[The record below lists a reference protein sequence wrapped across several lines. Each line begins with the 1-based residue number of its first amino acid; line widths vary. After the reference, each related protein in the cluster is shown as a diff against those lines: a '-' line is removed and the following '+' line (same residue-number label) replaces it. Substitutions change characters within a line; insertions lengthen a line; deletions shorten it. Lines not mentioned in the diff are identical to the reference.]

1 MSYQANHDYPSQAS
15 NNPEIPHA
23 YMGDALR
30 HFPGASS
37 SLRYIPTSS
46 GSNITQSSSALFIL
60 PQELRSFV
68 RPGSVYLKGAITV
81 TGTLGGGV
89 VRPAW
94 GFAGQNA
101 TTAGNLVVATNV
113 NFGNGSANS
122 LFNRWTVSFGG
133 LSMSYSNT
141 NQFSS
146 CVVPHASSRD
156 YLESDCRQS
165 ELRGW
170 MKQNNAED
178 LAINKTATFCV
189 PVPLPCFNSESA
201 FPMLLLNGGIQIEVQ
216 TETLNAAIFAYD
228 AATVTGYGL
237 SGLTLCYELTT
248 VSEDFKRALIAAKA
262 SSGGYLLHQNDVTSI
277 GPQSVAAGA
286 STRLSLGVS
295 LSSLRGGVFSMQ
307 PIANVTSVANAK
319 IWNTNAMS
327 TYTVS
332 VNGQIV
338 TLSNINDDTTMF
350 MELQRALGRIGDITV
365 NSSLVTLAN
374 TTSTNLRTNYT
385 TSQFAAGFST
395 ANYDGWEATSCGIPC
410 DNIALDLTLVATSNA
425 SLFQAAITS
434 VDSSLYLW
442 LFHDSVLVFGPDGM
456 VTLRK

>member
-46 GSNITQSSSALFIL
+46 GSNITQSSSALFML
-60 PQELRSFV
+60 PQELRSFI
-68 RPGSVYLKGAITV
+68 RPGSMYLKGTV
-81 TGTLGGGV
+81 TITGANANAGF
-89 VRPAW
+89 AW
-94 GFAGQNA
+94 AFAGQKLTVGGADALNVV
-101 TTAGNLVVATNV
+101 TTVQG
-113 NFGNGSANS
+113 GNGSANS
-122 LFNRWTVSFGG
+122 LFNRWTASFGG

-156 YLESDCRQS
+156 YLEGDCRQS
-165 ELRGW
+165 ELRGFH
-170 MKQNNAED
+170 KIGAAADVATNR
-178 LAINKTATFCV
+178 TATFCV
-189 PVPLPCFNSESA
+189 PVPLPCFNAEQA

-216 TETLNAAIFAYD
+216 TETVNAAIYAYN
-228 AATVTGYGL
+228 AAHATGFGL

-307 PIANVTSVANAK
+307 PIASVSAVANSK
-319 IWNTNAMS
+319 YWFTNSLS

-338 TLSNINDDTTMF
+338 TLSNINDDTVMY

-365 NSSLVTLAN
+365 NSALENLVN
-374 TTSTNLRTNYT
+374 TSTTNLRNNYT
-385 TSQFAAGFST
+385 ISQFAAGFST
-395 ANYDGWEATSCGIPC
+395 ASYDGWEATSCGIPC
-410 DNIALDLTLVATSNA
+410 DNIALDLTLTATSN
-425 SLFQAAITS
+425 SNLFQATITS

>member
-68 RPGSVYLKGAITV
+68 RPGSCYLKGTITLTGAV
-81 TGTLGGGV
+81 TNAGF
-89 VRPAW
+89 AW
-94 GFAGQNA
+94 AFAGQNSTVVGGNAANA
-101 TTAGNLVVATNV
+101 TTING
-113 NFGNGSANS
+113 GNGSANS
-122 LFNRWTVSFGG
+122 LFNRWTASFGG

-146 CVVPHASSRD
+146 CVVPHASSKD
-156 YLESDCRQS
+156 YLEGDCRQS
-165 ELRGW
+165 ELRGFH
-170 MKQNNAED
+170 KIGAAADVATNR
-178 LAINKTATFCV
+178 TATFCV
-189 PVPLPCFNSESA
+189 PVPLPCFNAEQA

-216 TETLNAAIFAYD
+216 TETLNAAIYAFD
-228 AATVTGYGL
+228 AAHVTGYGL

-277 GPQSVAAGA
+277 GPQSVSAGA

-307 PIANVTSVANAK
+307 PISNVTSVVNPK
-319 IWNTNAMS
+319 YWFTNALS

-338 TLSNINDDTTMF
+338 TLSNINDDTTMY
-350 MELQRALGRIGDITV
+350 MELQRALSRIGDITV
-365 NSSLVTLAN
+365 NSSLVSILN
-374 TTSTNLRTNYT
+374 TTTTNLRSNYT
-385 TSQFAAGFST
+385 TAQWACGFST
-395 ANYDGWEATSCGIPC
+395 ASYDGWEATSCGIPC

-425 SLFQAAITS
+425 NLFQAAITS

>member
-46 GSNITQSSSALFIL
+46 GSNITQSSSALFML
-60 PQELRSFV
+60 PQELRSFI
-68 RPGSVYLKGAITV
+68 RPGSMYVKGTV
-81 TGTLGGGV
+81 TITGAVTAASF
-89 VRPAW
+89 AW
-94 GFAGQNA
+94 AFAGQKSTVGGADAGN
-101 TTAGNLVVATNV
+101 TTAIGG
-113 NFGNGSANS
+113 GNGSANS
-122 LFNRWTVSFGG
+122 LFNRWSVNFGG

-156 YLESDCRQS
+156 YLEGDCRQS
-165 ELRGW
+165 ELRGFH
-170 MKQNNAED
+170 KIGAAVDVATNR
-178 LAINKTATFCV
+178 TATFCV
-189 PVPLPCFNSESA
+189 PVPLPCFNAEQA

-216 TETLNAAIFAYD
+216 TETLNAAIYAVT
-228 AATVTGYGL
+228 AATATGFGL

-248 VSEDFKRALIAAKA
+248 VTEDFKRALIAAKA

-307 PIANVTSVANAK
+307 PIASVTTVLNAK
-319 IWNTNAMS
+319 YWFTNALS

-365 NSSLVTLAN
+365 NSCMDNVVN
-374 TTSTNLRTNYT
+374 TSTTNLRNNYT
-385 TSQFAAGFST
+385 TAQWAAGFST
-395 ANYDGWEATSCGIPC
+395 SSYDGWEATSCGIPC
-410 DNIALDLTLVATSNA
+410 DNIALDLTLVATANA
-425 SLFQAAITS
+425 NTFQAAIAS
-434 VDSSLYLW
+434 ADSSLYLW

-456 VTLRK
+456 CTLRK